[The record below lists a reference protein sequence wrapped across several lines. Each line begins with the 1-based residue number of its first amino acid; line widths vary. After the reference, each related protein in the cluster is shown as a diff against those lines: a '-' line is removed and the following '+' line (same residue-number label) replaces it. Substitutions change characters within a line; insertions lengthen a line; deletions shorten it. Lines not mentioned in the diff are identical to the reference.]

1 MKNSIKIWWIDW
13 IHMANPSVSD
23 VEDLDNKYNLH
34 ELVYDDLIELNS
46 QDKIDV
52 YDNCLSIA
60 LHFPKFD
67 PRSQRYILNEL
78 NVVLGKD
85 FIITATRLLTNHI
98 ENLRTQYKA
107 DSETFENDEEYKITT
122 YFMLYQI
129 IDNLY
134 DKTLRILSKF
144 YKDLVVM
151 EEELFAK
158 NQINSKTITNILIKK
173 RNISYLK
180 HIYSTQWDVISELN
194 EILPKFYEDELSVYF
209 EDLNTKRQK
218 IISNIINLQ
227 ENVDS
232 IADTYNNLMAINTNN
247 TILILTI
254 FTWLMLPLTFLTGLY
269 GMNVPLPGHESSLVF
284 WWIIVLLAI
293 FGWVFGYI
301 FYKEKFIR

>member
-1 MKNSIKIWWIDW
+1 MKNSITIWWIDW
-13 IHMANPSVSD
+13 IHMANPSARD
-23 VEDLDNKYNLH
+23 VEELDSKYDLH

-52 YDNCLSIA
+52 YDDYLSIA

-85 FIITATRLLTNHI
+85 YLITATRLLTNHI
-98 ENLRTQYKA
+98 EWLRNKYQKE
-107 DSETFENDEEYKITT
+107 SEEFEDDEQYKITT

-134 DKTLRILSKF
+134 DKTIRILDRF

-151 EEELFAK
+151 EEDLFAK
-158 NQINSKTITNILIKK
+158 NQINSKSITNILIKK

-180 HIYSTQWDVISELN
+180 HIYSTQWDVINELQ

-209 EDLNTKRQK
+209 EDLHTKRQK
-218 IISNIINLQ
+218 IMSNILNLQ

-232 IADTYNNLMAINTNN
+232 VADTYSNLMSVNTNN

-254 FTWLMLPLTFLTGLY
+254 FTGTMIPLTFITWLY
-269 GMNVPLPGHESSLVF
+269 GMNVPLPWDKSPFIF
-284 WWIIVLLAI
+284 WGIIVMLLWI
-293 FGWVFGYI
+293 WWFLWYI
-301 FYKEKFIR
+301 FYRDRIIK